1 MCVLVSPVDCRGLH
15 GLLPVQVSLCVYSG
29 WSLVYSGPHGTAM
42 HGGLSPRMA
51 IIASV
56 LGVSLCG

>member
-29 WSLVYSGPHGTAM
+29 WSLVCSGLHALCDGY
-42 HGGLSPRMA
+42 GGLSPRM
-51 IIASV
+51 ASV